1 MLSHFHQPLR
11 QTEPSSRRSQVVR
24 RPLATLAATCC
35 AVLVATI
42 GYSGSAQGPTTAQS
56 GQAEGPPHYNPYPP
70 GILPPDL
77 DAEIARVRAE
87 MRTIFGRY
95 LAQAQAL
102 PPLTFSNTQGIGNPP
117 TIQGSGYEAVQI
129 LGGLLNYDENM
140 SPLRNV
146 GCASCH
152 MPYAGFSGPIPSV
165 NLTMVAYPGTFYFRA
180 GKRTAQRYTYAPQF
194 PVLHFN
200 ETLQAFVGGA
210 FWDARARR
218 SAGSRRC
225 RHHIKFHS
233 GKCCKVGWFVSAA
246 VGGRTYG

>member
-95 LAQAQAL
+95 LAQAQASVV
-102 PPLTFSNTQGIGNPP
+102 PG
-117 TIQGSGYEAVQI
+117 
-129 LGGLLNYDENM
+129 
-140 SPLRNV
+140 
-146 GCASCH
+146 AS
-152 MPYAGFSGPIPSV
+152 FKQV
-165 NLTMVAYPGTFYFRA
+165 V
-180 GKRTAQRYTYAPQF
+180 
-194 PVLHFN
+194 
-200 ETLQAFVGGA
+200 
-210 FWDARARR
+210 
-218 SAGSRRC
+218 
-225 RHHIKFHS
+225 
-233 GKCCKVGWFVSAA
+233 
-246 VGGRTYG
+246 